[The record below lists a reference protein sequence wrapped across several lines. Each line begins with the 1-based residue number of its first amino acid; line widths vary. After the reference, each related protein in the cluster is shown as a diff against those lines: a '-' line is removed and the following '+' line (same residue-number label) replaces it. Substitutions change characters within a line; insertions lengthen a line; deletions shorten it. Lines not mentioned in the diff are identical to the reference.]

1 MQRRLKMT
9 VTIMVEDLMLKLL
22 IVGDK
27 PSRKNIDPRIAFVG
41 TPSYK
46 TLQKWLTVIVPE
58 KADIVAIN
66 RVDPGF
72 ATHLISCSLE
82 GRKIIACGEEAA
94 NALLNFGVV
103 NFFKLPH
110 PSGRNR
116 KLNNKAFV
124 AEILQKCKEWVEK
137 D

>member
-1 MQRRLKMT
+1 MRK
-9 VTIMVEDLMLKLL
+9 ILL
-22 IVGDK
+22 VGDK
-27 PSRKNIDPRIAFVG
+27 PSSKNTDPRVAFVG
-41 TPSYK
+41 TPSFK
-46 TLQKWLTVIVPE
+46 TLQKWLQVIVPE

-94 NALLNFGVV
+94 KALVNFGVV

-116 KLNNKAFV
+116 KLNNKKYV
-124 AEILQKCKEWVEK
+124 QEILLKCKFWVEE

>member
-1 MQRRLKMT
+1 MRK
-9 VTIMVEDLMLKLL
+9 ILL
-22 IVGDK
+22 VGDK
-27 PSRKNIDPRIAFVG
+27 PSFKNLDPRIAFVG

-46 TLQKWLTVIVPE
+46 TLQRWLTVIVPE

-72 ATHLISCSLE
+72 TTHLISCSLE

-94 NALLNFGVV
+94 NALRNFGVV

-116 KLNNKAFV
+116 NLNNKKFV
-124 AEILQKCKEWVEK
+124 AEILQKCKAWIEE

>member
-1 MQRRLKMT
+1 MR
-9 VTIMVEDLMLKLL
+9 KLL
-22 IVGDK
+22 LVGDK
-27 PSRKNIDPRIAFVG
+27 PSRKNTDPRIAFVG

-46 TLQKWLTVIVPE
+46 TLQKWLQVMVTE
-58 KADIVAIN
+58 KAVIRAVN

-72 ATHLISCSLE
+72 TTHLISASLD
-82 GRKIIACGEEAA
+82 GYKIIACGEEAA
-94 NALLNFGVV
+94 RALVNHGVV

-116 KLNNKAFV
+116 KLNNKKYV
-124 AEILQKCKEWVEK
+124 EEVLLKCKAWIEE

>member
-1 MQRRLKMT
+1 MRK
-9 VTIMVEDLMLKLL
+9 ILL
-22 IVGDK
+22 VGDK
-27 PSRKNIDPRIAFVG
+27 PSKKNLDPRIAFVG

-46 TLQKWLTVIVPE
+46 TLQKWLQVMVPE

-72 ATHLISCSLE
+72 TTHLISCSLE

-94 NALLNFGVV
+94 KALVNYGVV
-103 NFFKLPH
+103 NFFRLPH

-116 KLNNKAFV
+116 KLNDKKYVEA
-124 AEILQKCKEWVEK
+124 ILLKCKAWIEE